1 MFESGKR
8 WRAHPT
14 SVFRSLAA
22 ELSVQSNSHSK
33 AIVLRVP
40 VHCNTFLEMNGSR
53 AKNAIGVKPPKAK
66 LWLLPRPMEPI
77 GPMWEIDN
85 GFHIQDVAFS
95 RAGCRP
101 FHFKISQTIKA
112 PKLASP
118 FRAFF
123 ERQGGSRSWR
133 HLVSTLF
140 CLSLKKKNKE
150 KQFGYL
156 QHSRIQRPFGSVRI
170 WIFPTQKIRSTCI
183 VICSRQP
190 INWNSSKILR
200 LKFQLIKKSSVSIVN
215 ELRCH
220 LDKFI

>member
-40 VHCNTFLEMNGSR
+40 CSFPVHCNTFLEMNGSR
-53 AKNAIGVKPPKAK
+53 TKNAIGVKPPKAK

-77 GPMWEIDN
+77 GPMWEIDD

-140 CLSLKKKNKE
+140 CLNLKKTKKKKTVWLLTTLTDPAAVRQCSNLNFSNPKN
-150 KQFGYL
+150 
-156 QHSRIQRPFGSVRI
+156 SVNLHRHL
-170 WIFPTQKIRSTCI
+170 FTSANQ
-183 VICSRQP
+183 
-190 INWNSSKILR
+190 
-200 LKFQLIKKSSVSIVN
+200 LKFV
-215 ELRCH
+215 
-220 LDKFI
+220 